1 MAVLC
6 RKLNISSLEETKTT
20 HNYLDTTISPAEMES
35 MIKLLRSKKV
45 PGPDKIRNEM
55 LKTGMQ
61 YFITALCK
69 LFNLILKSGFFP

>member
-1 MAVLC
+1 M
-6 RKLNISSLEETKTT
+6 T
-20 HNYLDTTISPAEMES
+20 
-35 MIKLLRSKKV
+35 KLLGSKKV

-69 LFNLILKSGFFP
+69 LFNLILKSVFFPSTWCERIITPIYKSGNKNDPFNYRGICIRVH